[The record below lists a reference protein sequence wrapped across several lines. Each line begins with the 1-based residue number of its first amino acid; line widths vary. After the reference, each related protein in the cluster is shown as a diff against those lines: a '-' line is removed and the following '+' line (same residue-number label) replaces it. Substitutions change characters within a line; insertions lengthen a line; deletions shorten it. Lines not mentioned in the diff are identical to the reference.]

1 MKPFLFA
8 VVATLLLAGCD
19 APDPAP
25 DEGVPDP
32 QAQAGDATE
41 LRDAINEPLDKAK
54 AVEATDAA
62 RAAER
67 DAALEDAGG

>member
-1 MKPFLFA
+1 MRHALFA
-8 VVATLLLAGCD
+8 AAGLLLAGCN

-32 QAQAGDATE
+32 QAAQATE
-41 LRDAINEPLDKAK
+41 LRDAIQEPLDKAK

-67 DAALEDAGG
+67 DAALDAAGG

>member
-1 MKPFLFA
+1 MRHALFA
-8 VVATLLLAGCD
+8 AAAGLLLSGCN

-32 QAQAGDATE
+32 QAAQATE
-41 LRDAINEPLDKAK
+41 LRDAIQEPLDKAK

-67 DAALEDAGG
+67 DAALDAAGG